1 MIHFKGL
8 AARLAVGV
16 LTLCLGLVAAAQADT
31 ITLARDGTKYSGGN
45 GGGEFAAT
53 SFSGATL
60 TSLGSGVAVSG
71 SSFQTFCLEANES
84 LSLGTSYNW
93 TLSTGAVAG
102 GYSGGNP
109 DAISSETAYL
119 FHQFWKG
126 TLSGYTYTQGSGRVS
141 SATSL
146 QLAIWKL
153 EGELGTSALTNAYNS
168 NLQAQSWVTAAQL
181 AVSSGTWSG
190 IGDVR
195 VLNLTTSSGAN
206 AQSMLVEVTQ
216 QVSAVPL
223 PPSALLGLGLMAA
236 LSGVGVMRQRSRK
249 ALG

>member
-1 MIHFKGL
+1 MIHFNGL
-8 AARLAVGV
+8 AAKLAVGV
-16 LTLCLGLVAAAQADT
+16 LTLCFGLVTAAQADS
-31 ITLARDGTKYSGGN
+31 ITLTRDTGKYTSSM
-45 GGGEFAAT
+45 GGEFAAT

-60 TSLGSGVAVSG
+60 SSAGSGVLVSG
-71 SSFQTFCLEANES
+71 SSLQTFCLEANES
-84 LSLGTSYNW
+84 VSMGTSYNW

-109 DAISSETAYL
+109 DTISSETAYL

-126 TLSGYTYTQGSGRVS
+126 TLSGYTYTQGASRVS

-146 QLAIWKL
+146 QLALWKL
-153 EGELGTSALTNAYNS
+153 EGELGTTALTNAYNS
-168 NLQAQSWVTAAQL
+168 NLQAQSWVSAAQL

-190 IGDVR
+190 LGDVK

-206 AQSMLVEVTQ
+206 AQSMLVEVTTP
-216 QVSAVPL
+216 VSAVPL

-249 ALG
+249 SLG